1 MYKIIRVILIVA
13 LAGSSGGCGLSGIAS
28 RETNPVIQDYA
39 GGSLS
44 IGGILTGNTV
54 STFAT
59 TASRRMVLVR
69 EFYDEKERGFV
80 VATCAEPSPDVGE
93 AFASAI
99 ADGIKIAAQTQGVPV
114 ELSNQYAKSVAT
126 QISPLVY
133 RTQGLQLYRDAVHG
147 LCIDKMNK
155 WIKSEATDPGI
166 RASDE
171 NSYEYQ
177 RKYYFDKAVTLIT
190 SELPVMQTAQAA
202 FFQHSKAGEAKV
214 KIEDVT
220 KILDAVKPSE
230 K

>member
-1 MYKIIRVILIVA
+1 MYKIIRVSLIVA
-13 LAGSSGGCGLSGIAS
+13 LAGSSSGCGLSWIAS

-39 GGSLS
+39 GNP
-44 IGGILTGNTV
+44 IANMFRANII

-59 TASRRMVLVR
+59 TASRRMVIIR
-69 EFYDEKERGFV
+69 ENKDEQGVKSIS
-80 VATCAEPSPDVGE
+80 TCAEPSPDVGE

-99 ADGIKIAAQTQGVPV
+99 ADGIKIAAQTQGLPI
-114 ELSNQYAKSVAT
+114 ELSNQYARTVAT
-126 QISPLVY
+126 QITPLVY
-133 RTQGLQLYRDAVHG
+133 RTQGLQLYRDAIHG
-147 LCIDKMNK
+147 LCIDKMNE
-155 WIKSEATDPGI
+155 WVKSAATDPGI

-190 SELPVMQTAQAA
+190 SELPVMQTTQAA
-202 FFQHSKAGEAKV
+202 FFEHSKAGEAKV
-214 KIEDVT
+214 DVGDVT